1 MSGEVNVDFASKLE
15 DAERQSLVAA
25 KLREI
30 EYIQKP
36 AYSHCEDCGEEI
48 AKERQKIKGVTR
60 CIICQEI
67 KESKNMRG
75 LR

>member
-1 MSGEVNVDFASKLE
+1 MSRQFDFASNLE
-15 DAERQSLVAA
+15 DRERESVVAA
-25 KLREI
+25 KREEI
-30 EYIQKP
+30 AYINNP
-36 AYSHCEDCGEEI
+36 AFSHCEDCGEEI

-67 KESKNMRG
+67 KESKEMRG